1 MYSLKIEF
9 SDEEIKSLET
19 IAKEENLSLAAWAK
33 ETLIEKIEEDYYK
46 DLIKDYLLKK
56 DIMNFYSSD
65 EVKTELGI

>member
-1 MYSLKIEF
+1 MNTLKIEL
-9 SDEEIKSLET
+9 SAEEIKSLET
-19 IAKEENLSLAAWAK
+19 LAKEENLSLAAWAK
-33 ETLIEKIEEDYYK
+33 ETLIEKIEEDYDK